1 MEKVTQAIN
10 STESFT
16 YDFVELAP
24 DVFSI
29 IRKINSLHEK
39 TLKLI
44 FSQENLEKLH
54 VRVSSAKGGQ
64 FYIFPEQGGLILKSI
79 TNHSYKA
86 LQDLLPKY
94 FKHILM
100 NPTTLITPI
109 LGAYMMKLNR
119 DGIIIPIYFILQ
131 RAI

>member
-1 MEKVTQAIN
+1 MLGHPEILKRFNHPIKIEDLQKQVLVEKVTQAVN

-54 VRVSSAKGGQ
+54 VRVSSAKGG
-64 FYIFPEQGGLILKSI
+64 
-79 TNHSYKA
+79 
-86 LQDLLPKY
+86 
-94 FKHILM
+94 
-100 NPTTLITPI
+100 
-109 LGAYMMKLNR
+109 
-119 DGIIIPIYFILQ
+119 
-131 RAI
+131 